1 MIVILL
7 TCDQPVEL
15 ISKITFSPEVDVL
28 NELILIDFKDAIIV
42 QLERPVLL

>member
-7 TCDQPVEL
+7 TGDQPVEL

-28 NELILIDFKDAIIV
+28 NELILIDFKDVIIV
-42 QLERPVLL
+42 QLERFF